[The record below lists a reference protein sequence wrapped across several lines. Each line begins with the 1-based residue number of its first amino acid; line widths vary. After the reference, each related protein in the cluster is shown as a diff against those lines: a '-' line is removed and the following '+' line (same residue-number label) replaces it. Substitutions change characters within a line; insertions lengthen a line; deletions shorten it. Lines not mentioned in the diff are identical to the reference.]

1 MVRSNQAKQAG
12 SLQPNTDDE
21 FGANLVLGTDEV
33 ALTDTEV
40 LEFLD
45 ANTPDVYVS
54 AKGLANGVIMGLAS
68 WATLIG
74 AFLAW
79 KWIG

>member
-1 MVRSNQAKQAG
+1 MASNQAKQTG
-12 SLQPNTDDE
+12 SLQPNIDDE
-21 FGANLVLGTDEV
+21 FAASLVLGTDEV
-33 ALTDTEV
+33 ALTNTEALEV
-40 LEFLD
+40 LE
-45 ANTPDVYVS
+45 ANTPDVYEP
-54 AKGLANGVIMGLAS
+54 ARGLAYGFIIGLAV

>member
-1 MVRSNQAKQAG
+1 MTSNRAKRTG
-12 SLQPNTDDE
+12 SLPPNTDDE
-21 FGANLVLGTDEV
+21 FAESLVLGTDEV
-33 ALTDTEV
+33 DLANREV
-40 LEFLD
+40 LELLE
-45 ANTPDVYVS
+45 ANIPDVY
-54 AKGLANGVIMGLAS
+54 APARGLAYGVIMGLAV